1 MWGNA
6 VLTLAWANQRNI
18 DSGLPP
24 GLADVVVVVHPLSPA
39 RSDAHHRPRAHTGL
53 FLEKPARDVDVDAA
67 VDEMNAEWK
76 RKLEDLPT

>member
-6 VLTLAWANQRNI
+6 VLTLAWASQRNI

-24 GLADVVVVVHPLSPA
+24 GLAEVVVVVQPLSPA
-39 RSDAHHRPRAHTGL
+39 RSDTRHRPRAHTGL
-53 FLEKPARDVDVDAA
+53 FLEKPARDVDAA
-67 VDEMNAEWK
+67 VDEMDAEWK